1 MFALGKC
8 SSLWES
14 VNLVDETEKRLI
26 LVCLVFVLFILILKE
41 IFWNLIILNNCMI
54 LPQGGQ
60 VFLGNVSLVLDPALT
75 IENRMHVLLIFKMPT
90 K

>member
-8 SSLWES
+8 SLLWES
-14 VNLVDETEKRLI
+14 VNLGDETEKRRI
-26 LVCLVFVLFILILKE
+26 FVSLVFVLFILILKE

>member
-1 MFALGKC
+1 MFALRKC

-26 LVCLVFVLFILILKE
+26 FVCLVFVLFILILKE

>member
-1 MFALGKC
+1 MFALRKC

>member
-1 MFALGKC
+1 
-8 SSLWES
+8 
-14 VNLVDETEKRLI
+14 
-26 LVCLVFVLFILILKE
+26 
-41 IFWNLIILNNCMI
+41 MI